1 MRRRDLYALAALAL
15 WLAALVAFRA
25 AVIEPRA
32 WAAAC
37 ETAASPWFGAAAAAG
52 PCALRGLVLWGQQ
65 YGVWGGA
72 ALALGLAALLGL
84 PTIMLAIGLGLVG
97 VVNYDVSFAMLGLAL
112 AAWAWISPPAKAG
125 QTHPRAAA

>member
-1 MRRRDLYALAALAL
+1 MRRRDLYALAGLAL
-15 WLAALVAFRA
+15 WLAALVAFRWA
-25 AVIEPRA
+25 IVEPRD

-37 ETAASPWFGAAAAAG
+37 EAGGPW

-72 ALALGLAALLGL
+72 ALVLGLAAFLGVRTVL
-84 PTIMLAIGLGLVG
+84 LAIAVGLVG
-97 VVNYDVSFAMLGLAL
+97 VVNYDVSFAMLGLVL

-125 QTHPRAAA
+125 LN